1 MKYYKDALKSTFL
14 TLVVLTIAVFLTPHV
29 NHTAMNQPTYKAIPS
44 IPRIKAP
51 STQLATNEVI
61 EIRDLFDEE
70 VLKCNMP
77 VVVDFYAEWC
87 PSCSAITP
95 IYKELA
101 ASTIFKGK
109 VKFVSVNIEKS
120 KKDALMYSV
129 NAIPTIY
136 FFHQG
141 KQVGEASVGYVSKEK
156 LTDLIQ
162 QRFAL

>member
-1 MKYYKDALKSTFL
+1 MKYYKDAFKSTFL
-14 TLVVLTIAVFLTPHV
+14 TLVVLTIAVFLTPHI

-44 IPRIKAP
+44 IPTTKAQP
-51 STQLATNEVI
+51 QHITTEVV

-70 VLKCNMP
+70 VLKSSVP

-87 PSCSAITP
+87 PSCNAIKP
-95 IYKELA
+95 IYNELA
-101 ASTIFKGK
+101 ACDTFKGK

-136 FFHQG
+136 FFNQG
-141 KQVGEASVGYVSKEK
+141 KQIGSASVGFVSKEK

-162 QRFAL
+162 ERFSL